1 MDRQPGRGH
10 AETALWA
17 ADPERAWQ
25 LATDALNFVPEDQYA
40 HYTTRLHAIAL
51 RAAADRA
58 QRAVALNDEQRAG
71 EARDDA
77 RAIFEHLRALLAPG
91 RWHHGGPG
99 PEPAAFDALSIAE
112 LSRAD
117 GRSDPRHGTRR
128 RSASRRWESRSSWAT
143 RAGVRPRR

>member
-1 MDRQPGRGH
+1 MWIGNQAAGH

-40 HYTTRLHAIAL
+40 HYTTRLHATAL

-77 RAIFEHLRALLAPG
+77 RATFEHLRAPPGSRTLAP
-91 RWHHGGPG
+91 RRPG
-99 PEPAAFDALSIAE
+99 
-112 LSRAD
+112 
-117 GRSDPRHGTRR
+117 
-128 RSASRRWESRSSWAT
+128 T
-143 RAGVRPRR
+143 RAGRVRRTEHRGALARRRAL